1 MAATRRYYD
10 HKANPET
17 SGFLKSCLTVRR
29 ASPTIE
35 LRNFHNDV
43 KRQLLKSFC
52 KPGDRLLDLG
62 CGRGGDLQKW
72 NAVGLGSV
80 LGVDI
85 SPQEIQEAEARRSN
99 VQGKTQVDFKVLD
112 LSSKALD
119 SEEPFDVVSC
129 MFAIQYFFDGQDA
142 MNAFFQTVSRNLK
155 EGGIFIGTFPDG
167 DNISA
172 FLGNRSVL
180 ECSLFK
186 IQRTTDQKIVFQIHD
201 TVTDGGLEE
210 FLVFKAMFL
219 GVAEKHGL
227 QCVSFERFQ
236 PGRNIRNP
244 DLQVASSLFTS
255 FAFVRGPKC

>member
-43 KRQLLKSFC
+43 KRGLLKSFC
-52 KPGDRLLDLG
+52 KPGERLLDIG

-85 SPQEIQEAEARRSN
+85 SPQEIQEAETRRSN
-99 VQGKTQVDFKVLD
+99 VQGKTRVDFRVLD
-112 LSSKALD
+112 VSSTALVP
-119 SEEPFDVVSC
+119 EEPFDVVSC
-129 MFAIQYFFDGQDA
+129 MFAIQYFFDGQEA
-142 MNAFFQTVSRNLK
+142 MNTFFQTVSQNLK
-155 EGGIFIGTFPDG
+155 EGGYFIGTYPDG
-167 DNISA
+167 DDISA
-172 FLGNRSVL
+172 FLGRRCII
-180 ECSLFK
+180 ECPSFK
-186 IQRTTDQKIVFQIHD
+186 IQKRDTKIVFQIQD
-201 TVTDGGLEE
+201 TVTDEGVEE
-210 FLVFKAMFL
+210 FLVHKQVFL
-219 GVAEKHGL
+219 DVAESYGL
-227 QCVSFERFQ
+227 RLVSFERFN

-244 DLQVASSLFTS
+244 DLWVASSLFSS
-255 FAFVRGPKC
+255 FVFVKC

>member
-72 NAVGLGSV
+72 NAVGLASV

-85 SPQEIQEAEARRSN
+85 SPQEIQEAETRRSN
-99 VQGKTQVDFKVLD
+99 VQGKTRVDFKVVD
-112 LSSKALD
+112 VSSTILQD
-119 SEEPFDVVSC
+119 DPVDVVSC
-129 MFAIQYFFDGQDA
+129 MFAIQYFFDGQNA
-142 MNAFFQTVSRNLK
+142 MNTFFQTVSRNLK
-155 EGGIFIGTFPDG
+155 EGGYFIGTYPNG
-167 DNISA
+167 DDISA
-172 FLGNRSVL
+172 FLGPRHAI
-180 ECSLFK
+180 ECLFFR
-186 IQRTTDQKIVFQIHD
+186 IQRRKEKIVFQIHD
-201 TVTDGGLEE
+201 TVTDDGIEE
-210 FLVFKAMFL
+210 FLVYKAAFL
-219 GVAEKHGL
+219 EVAEKHGL
-227 QCVSFERFQ
+227 RLVSFDRFN
-236 PGRNIRNP
+236 PERNIRNP
-244 DLQVASSLFTS
+244 DLWVASSLFTS
-255 FAFVRGPKC
+255 FVFIKC